1 MTIGFIGLG
10 LMGRPMALNLAR
22 AGTPLVVWNRTA
34 ARSEELRAAGARVA
48 ADPAE
53 VFAEA
58 EVVILML
65 AGEHAIDQVLG
76 RGTPAFAAQ
85 IAGRTIVP
93 MGTTSPAYSRGLRND
108 VRAAGGDYVEAPVS
122 GSRKP
127 AEAGELVAMLA
138 GEPAAT
144 EAVRPLLKP
153 MCHQTIVCGPV
164 PGALYMKLAVNL
176 YLITMVTGLAE
187 AVHFADRHGL
197 DLDRFLAVLDA
208 GPMASSVSRVKARK
222 LVDHDFTAQAAAA
235 DVLMNNRLVA
245 EAARESALA
254 SPLLDVCHA
263 LYAETVAQ
271 GHGAADMVA
280 VVRAIERRTDGPPG
294 TDPTAGH
301 DSAALPADG
310 GAVSTSGGGS
320 AVSAAGGG
328 AGSTGGGGSAGLAVG
343 GGSAGVVAGGGFAED
358 RP

>member
-1 MTIGFIGLG
+1 MAIGFIGLG
-10 LMGRPMALNLAR
+10 LMGRPMALNLVR

-34 ARSEELRAAGARVA
+34 ARSGELRAAGARVA
-48 ADPAE
+48 ASPAE
-53 VFAEA
+53 VFAAA

-65 AGEHAIDQVLG
+65 AGEQAVDQVLA
-76 RGTPAFAAQ
+76 RGTPAFAARV
-85 IAGRTIVP
+85 AGRTIVP
-93 MGTTSPAYSRGLRND
+93 MGTTSPAYSRGLETD

-138 GEPAAT
+138 GDPAAT

-153 MCHQTIVCGPV
+153 MCHQTTVCGPV

-208 GPMASSVSRVKARK
+208 GPMASAVSRVKARK
-222 LVDHDFTAQAAAA
+222 LVDHDFAAQAAAA

-254 SPLLDVCHA
+254 SPLLDVCHE

-280 VVRAIERRTDGPPG
+280 VVRAIERRTDGPRAG
-294 TDPTAGH
+294 TG
-301 DSAALPADG
+301 SAADG
-310 GAVSTSGGGS
+310 GSAGSTAGGGCAGSTAGGAS
-320 AVSAAGGG
+320 AGSAAGGG
-328 AGSTGGGGSAGLAVG
+328 FV
-343 GGSAGVVAGGGFAED
+343 ED